1 MAPII
6 YTSPHPTRELPST
19 SLFTFLFSGGHD
31 PASPAY
37 IDVLT
42 KRVLS
47 RADVRSKALQ
57 LGYAARTQLKL
68 KKGEV
73 SLLFSPNT
81 IAWPVVLLGLIA
93 AGGVATLANASY
105 TPPELAHQYKDSGA
119 RLLFVHPALLPVAR
133 KMFESIG
140 VSKKDADARMIIM
153 DLESDGQDGVR
164 GLKTLIGGKAL
175 AKEEPFEGKRAH
187 ETAVVCYSSG
197 TTGRPK
203 GVEVSKFKPSRFFVA
218 ICAVLIS
225 GVRLRRPPT
234 ATSRA
239 T

>member
-1 MAPII
+1 MAPVI
-6 YTSPHPTRELPST
+6 YTSPHPKRELPST
-19 SLFTFLFSGGHD
+19 SLFTFLYSGGHD

-47 RADVRSKALQ
+47 RADVRSLALQ
-57 LGYAARTQLKL
+57 VGYSARHQLKL

-73 SLLFSPNT
+73 ALVFSPNT
-81 IAWPVVLLGLIA
+81 ITWPVVLLGIIA
-93 AGGVATLANASY
+93 AGGIATLANAAY

-119 RLLFVHPALLPVAR
+119 RLLFVHPALLPVAQ

-140 VSKKDADARMIIM
+140 VSKKDAAARMVIM
-153 DLESDGQDGVR
+153 DLDSTGADGIR
-164 GLKTLIGGKAL
+164 GLKTLITGKAL
-175 AKEEPFEGKRAH
+175 AKEEPFEGKRSH

-203 GVEVSKFKPSRFFVA
+203 GVEVSSILLQVVA
-218 ICAVLIS
+218 ISTVLTMYCRQRI
-225 GVRLRRPPT
+225 V
-234 ATSRA
+234 TSRA